1 MKKPLLNLRSTLLAV
16 AVFLMAHDLGLAL
29 DQGPPP
35 KFVNITKLTII
46 DAHTPKQDSFVVT
59 DETHINWL
67 IEKIQLRPAKPC
79 LCDHRWVIVF
89 HPAKGDPIKAGLSD
103 HSFEVKNQFGQ
114 QHFGMSAELYRRFNS
129 LVKHY
134 SPET

>member
-1 MKKPLLNLRSTLLAV
+1 MKKPIQYRKASFFAV
-16 AVFLMAHDLGLAL
+16 AFFLLVQDFGFTL

-46 DAHTPKQDSFVVT
+46 DAHTPKQDSFEVT
-59 DETHINWL
+59 DATHINWL
-67 IEKIQLRPAKPC
+67 IEKIQLRPKRPC

-89 HPAKGDPIKAGLSD
+89 HPVKGDPIKAGLSD
-103 HSFEVKNQFGQ
+103 HSFEVRGQFGQ
-114 QHFGMSAELYRRFNS
+114 QHFGMPAELYRRFNS
-129 LVKHY
+129 LIKHY